1 MASIGRHHHLDVDE
15 RLRVQT
21 RAVYERVL
29 GGRLTTLADNEAVG
43 GAVLSP
49 DTDVEIFTFDNG
61 ASIATFYVSAE
72 QVLSPAQHLH
82 AVWLEFEVD
91 DVDRVRNELA
101 ELGVEPFD
109 YEDRAHPY
117 FQAPGGQVFRLARG

>member
-1 MASIGRHHHLDVDE
+1 MANIGNHHHLDVDE
-15 RLRVQT
+15 RLRAQT
-21 RAVYERVL
+21 RAVYERAL
-29 GGRLTTLADNEAVG
+29 GGRLTTLQHNEAVG

-61 ASIATFYVSAE
+61 ASIATFYVPAE

-91 DVDRVRNELA
+91 DVDRVRNDLA
-101 ELGVEPFD
+101 ELGIEPFD

-117 FQAPGGQVFRLARG
+117 FQAPGGQVFRLARR